1 MKQLITA
8 MFIILFLVTSGYAEE
23 PQPRTVSV
31 YKRHMQSP
39 DHDKG
44 NFDHQLHHMLYL
56 SGVADA
62 YTISNQRRAAEGLPL
77 LYCLPHKTSLNGNDY
92 IAILDRQLNDP
103 ATPLPDRM
111 TVAEALLL
119 ALQQTFPCQQQ

>member
-1 MKQLITA
+1 MKQLIIA
-8 MFIILFLVTSGYAEE
+8 LFIILFLVTSGYTEE

-62 YTISNQRRAAEGLPL
+62 YSINNERRAAEGLPL
-77 LYCLPHKTSLNGNDY
+77 LYCLPDNTSLNGNDY
-92 IAILDRQLNDP
+92 IALLEQQINDP
-103 ATPLPDRM
+103 DTPLPDRM

-119 ALQQTFPCQQQ
+119 ALQEKFPCQQK